1 MRRRRPDLNIIRANK
16 LFVQYKYTCF
26 VSSSFTHGIFSFK
39 LIWYKKKT
47 GQNWGKDQHVLRQR
61 YNSAADTWIM
71 DDRKAFSIEKIL
83 NSFRQTH
90 PRKNSRQIWGI
101 SFSGDGLDFVRRLL
115 GNNKNITIWRYFSLQ
130 SPVYWTKLFILNV
143 DWVLLRLISNS
154 LYNGLCLFAAAAQYI
169 FRLGFYPQEKMQYT
183 AWEDQRDIVLCV
195 TWLLGRGNG
204 VARFVGGA

>member
-1 MRRRRPDLNIIRANK
+1 MDYGRP
-16 LFVQYKYTCF
+16 
-26 VSSSFTHGIFSFK
+26 
-39 LIWYKKKT
+39 
-47 GQNWGKDQHVLRQR
+47 
-61 YNSAADTWIM
+61 
-71 DDRKAFSIEKIL
+71 KAFSIEKIL

-115 GNNKNITIWRYFSLQ
+115 GNNKNIWRYFSLQ

-143 DWVLLRLISNS
+143 DWILLRLISNS

-195 TWLLGRGNG
+195 TWLLEKGEWGCPFCGRSLAVLSFPLGLSRDHQLEPKHIKTTGWLPTQRHFPKKVQSQQYIHLVNYP
-204 VARFVGGA
+204 